1 MPAHRRERRRCLVL
15 CRVELVP
22 RKYHQLAQRAR
33 AGERLLPFGVLRHSG
48 RGEARVHAH
57 HRVDARAAQQR
68 HQCADAVLGDKLLL
82 DGRETA
88 ARDEGA
94 ARGDLHVG
102 PRMAEQQDQLPRR
115 ALLQQHIVV
124 EQARCRPLKLARR
137 NHLAVG
143 VGEVL
148 EVSQALQP
156 VGRLRFDGGGRRRLH
171 ARAECTA
178 PMQAPPSAFRGAA
191 LLEGGESSGRLRP
204 DPSQLTRRNVIRV
217 NSISNHG
224 N

>member
-33 AGERLLPFGVLRHSG
+33 AGECLLPFGVLRHSG

-156 VGRLRFDGGGRRRLH
+156 VGRLGFDGGGRRRLH
-171 ARAECTA
+171 WYCT
-178 PMQAPPSAFRGAA
+178 MQALPSAFRGAP
-191 LLEGGESSGRLRP
+191 LLEGGIQRTISGPVGTHSSQRDTGYPL
-204 DPSQLTRRNVIRV
+204 RV
-217 NSISNHG
+217 NTISNHG

>member
-1 MPAHRRERRRCLVL
+1 
-15 CRVELVP
+15 VELVP

-102 PRMAEQQDQLPRR
+102 PRMPEQQDQLPRR
-115 ALLQQHIVV
+115 ALL
-124 EQARCRPLKLARR
+124 
-137 NHLAVG
+137 
-143 VGEVL
+143 
-148 EVSQALQP
+148 
-156 VGRLRFDGGGRRRLH
+156 
-171 ARAECTA
+171 
-178 PMQAPPSAFRGAA
+178 
-191 LLEGGESSGRLRP
+191 
-204 DPSQLTRRNVIRV
+204 
-217 NSISNHG
+217 
-224 N
+224 